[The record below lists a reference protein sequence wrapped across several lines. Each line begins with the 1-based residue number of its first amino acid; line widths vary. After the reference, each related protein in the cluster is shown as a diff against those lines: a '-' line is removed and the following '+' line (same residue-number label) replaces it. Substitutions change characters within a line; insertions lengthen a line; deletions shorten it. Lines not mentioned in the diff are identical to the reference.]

1 MMSKKSIFWKAA
13 VVLTPPAL
21 LYLALD
27 DAAPGNAAAAERN
40 AAAHESLCPLQD
52 KSSRAGGL
60 VDIAPD
66 GTGATTPLRDCIV
79 FSGNRKAAQIGR
91 TIEVSDAARGPSSGP
106 GISTAASGSYALS
119 LVNIRPGWPK
129 SALTGEADG
138 VSIFVRQTKGDT
150 AAILTNVGVRDGF
163 ATTLE
168 SHSFAA
174 NDQGQPVRGV
184 RTQLGVV
191 NPRDG
196 GEYGLVLQASEGNKL
211 SAGLRIASLNK
222 ANWKNYFELI
232 DPDGNAAMYVRADN
246 GAMIGQDIA
255 PASDLTNRVGSPESR
270 YSDVYSR
277 IVHLAPT
284 NFAGLPPCGN
294 GQGAGSIAFVQ
305 DLRDKISTWGQA
317 VKAGGG
323 RYKSYVK
330 CDGERWMSF

>member
-1 MMSKKSIFWKAA
+1 MMPKLIFWKAGL
-13 VVLTPPAL
+13 VLTLPTL
-21 LYLALD
+21 LYLVAN

-40 AAAHESLCPLQD
+40 AAARESLCSEQD
-52 KSSRAGGL
+52 GSKRAGGL

-91 TIEVSDAARGPSSGP
+91 TIEISDAAQGPSSGR
-106 GISTAASGSYALS
+106 GISTADSGSYALS
-119 LVNIRPGWPK
+119 LVNIRPDWPK

-138 VSIFVRQTKGDT
+138 MSIFVRQAKGDT
-150 AAILTNVGVRDGF
+150 AAMLANVGVRDGF
-163 ATTLE
+163 AATLE

-174 NDQGQPVRGV
+174 NDKGQPVRGV

-196 GEYGLVLQASEGNKL
+196 GEYGLVLQASEGSEL

-232 DPDGNAAMYVRADN
+232 DQDGNAALYVRANN
-246 GAMIGQDIA
+246 GAMIGKDIA
-255 PASDLTNRVGSPESR
+255 PISDLKSRIGSPQSR
-270 YSDVYSR
+270 YSDVYSQ

-284 NFAGLPPCGN
+284 NFADLPPCGN
-294 GQGAGSIAFVQ
+294 GEGAGSIAFVQ
-305 DLRDKISTWGQA
+305 DLSDKISAWGQR
-317 VKAGGG
+317 VKIGGG

-330 CDGERWMSF
+330 CDGDKWMSF